1 MTYLGSSALFRFIHL
16 PWPPLSFLLTL
27 VRTAHPRPPCSP
39 SSTLLTL
46 VHPAHPCLHCSPSST
61 LLLICPAHPHPP
73 CPSSALL
80 SLVHPAHTHPPC
92 SPLSTLLT
100 SAIVTIPIPTHP
112 CSPSLISSAL
122 LWPYSSSL
130 ALLFHLP
137 YSLSLPSLPNYLFPQ
152 TSTFPYDP
160 PFSVLLLRFS
170 TILCTHLY
178 ISTLP

>member
-39 SSTLLTL
+39 SSALLTL
-46 VHPAHPCLHCSPSST
+46 VRPAHPR
-61 LLLICPAHPHPP
+61 PP

-80 SLVHPAHTHPPC
+80 SLVHPAHTRPPC

-112 CSPSLISSAL
+112 CSPSLISSTL

-137 YSLSLPSLPNYLFPQ
+137 YSLSLPSLPNYLFP
-152 TSTFPYDP
+152 P
-160 PFSVLLLRFS
+160 
-170 TILCTHLY
+170 
-178 ISTLP
+178 